1 MIRRDSLFQSFEKSA
16 PPSRSINFT
25 LFLTVG
31 SIRQRHS
38 FLTVLIACITF
49 HSKENRHSCVQITT
63 IPCRET
69 ISIGII
75 SALQIK
81 LGSKRRGIRAVSKIA
96 HYLQEHLAGE
106 VLTSESARNYFST
119 DASVFEVKPKIIV
132 YPRNTSDVRKTNR
145 FSWQLAER
153 GKILPV
159 TARGKGTD
167 VSGAAIGEGIILVFP
182 AHMNRLIELDTNKGY
197 ARVQPGIIYKN
208 LQNTLHTHG
217 QFIPP
222 YPASLDYST
231 IGGSIANNTSG
242 EKSIKYGATGAFV
255 KELDVVLANGE
266 LIHTMRL
273 SKRDINRK
281 KGLTTFEGEIYRQL
295 DGILT
300 DNWDKIQEATKDI
313 TKNSSGYNLR
323 DVKRKDGSFD
333 LTPLFVGSQGTLG
346 VITQATMTTAGYN
359 PNTTLIS
366 AHFSDLES
374 AKDAIVKLADMG
386 VSALEMV
393 DKNLLKFIHENN
405 PQQLKSLVDEPLPE
419 ILLLIEFDDVNER
432 KQKSGVKKAIKALS
446 GLAKEYSVAR
456 DEHEREMLWKI
467 RHSAAAVLWHDH
479 DNKRAVPIIDDG
491 IVPRAKFSE
500 YVSGIYQLFE
510 KYRLDVAIWGHAG
523 DANLHVHP
531 FLDLSKVGD
540 RQKVFK
546 IMDDYY
552 GLVLGLGGSISGEH
566 GDGRLRGSF
575 LPDVYGEEIYEL
587 FGKVKKIF
595 DPYGTM
601 NPGVKMD
608 VKREDIIPLL
618 RKEYSVDHLLD
629 HMPRS

>member
-1 MIRRDSLFQSFEKSA
+1 M
-16 PPSRSINFT
+16 
-25 LFLTVG
+25 
-31 SIRQRHS
+31 
-38 FLTVLIACITF
+38 
-49 HSKENRHSCVQITT
+49 
-63 IPCRET
+63 
-69 ISIGII
+69 
-75 SALQIK
+75 
-81 LGSKRRGIRAVSKIA
+81 SKIA

-159 TARGKGTD
+159 TSRGKGSD

-182 AHMNRLIELDTNKGY
+182 AHMNRLIELDTGKGF

-208 LQNTLHTHG
+208 IQNTLHTHG
-217 QFIPP
+217 QFLPP

-242 EKSIKYGATGAFV
+242 EKSIKYGATDAFV

-266 LIHTMRL
+266 LIHTVRL
-273 SKRDINRK
+273 SKRELNRK
-281 KGLTTFEGEIYRQL
+281 KGLTTFEGEVYRQI
-295 DGILT
+295 DGLLT
-300 DNWDKIQEATKDI
+300 DNADKIEKSKKKV
-313 TKNSSGYNLR
+313 TKNCAGYNLA

-333 LTPLFVGSQGTLG
+333 LTPLIVGSQGTLG
-346 VITQATMTTAGYN
+346 VITQATMNTAKYN

-366 AHFSDLES
+366 AHFSDLDL
-374 AKDAIVKLADMG
+374 AKKAILKLVDMG

-393 DKNLLKFIHENN
+393 DKNLLQFVHDNN
-405 PQQLKSLVDEPLPE
+405 PQQLKDLVEEPFPE
-419 ILLLIEFDDVNER
+419 ILLLVEFDDINDR
-432 KQKSGVKKAIKALS
+432 KQKKAVKKAIKALS

-467 RHSAAAVLWHDH
+467 RHSAAAVHWHDH
-479 DNKRAVPIIDDG
+479 DNKKAVPIIEDG
-491 IVPRAKFSE
+491 IVPRDKFTE
-500 YVSGIYQLFE
+500 YIRGIRDLFE
-510 KYRLDVAIWGHAG
+510 KHKLDVAIWGHAG
-523 DANLHVHP
+523 DANLHVQP

-552 GLVLGLGGSISGEH
+552 ELVLGLGGSTSGEH
-566 GDGRLRGSF
+566 NDGRLRGSF
-575 LPDVYGEEIYEL
+575 LPAVYGDEIYEL
-587 FGKVKKIF
+587 FKKVKKVF

-601 NPGVKMD
+601 NPGVKID
-608 VKREDIIPLL
+608 ATREEAIGLL